1 MLAIVT
7 ALPLETSSY
16 NKSSLFTNKEGSSE
30 ALGSWQASIGI
41 QSLINAQ
48 RGKTPL
54 GDSHRRI
61 RHGKGDGPP
70 GCGPGDPLTHHL
82 GLGRVG
88 WGGGAGSVR
97 SLGCGHRLA
106 SLALERPPGGARS
119 RTTGRAWAGKARGQR
134 VPGRRGCG
142 LGVSSRNPELGP
154 LRCGGPRPSGVSQ
167 RVRTLGVP
175 DGQHHRL
182 SSGSPLVLHVKS
194 CVPRLCGWTLEEREE
209 GRGAH
214 THTQNPTP
222 QGLVP
227 RLPRQE
233 VGRRDVPE
241 GGPQSN
247 FSTEN
252 MSVWPPAQA

>member
-1 MLAIVT
+1 M
-7 ALPLETSSY
+7 
-16 NKSSLFTNKEGSSE
+16 
-30 ALGSWQASIGI
+30 
-41 QSLINAQ
+41 
-48 RGKTPL
+48 
-54 GDSHRRI
+54 
-61 RHGKGDGPP
+61 
-70 GCGPGDPLTHHL
+70 
-82 GLGRVG
+82 
-88 WGGGAGSVR
+88 R
-97 SLGCGHRLA
+97 SRGCGHRLS

-134 VPGRRGCG
+134 VPRRCGCG
-142 LGVSSRNPELGP
+142 LGVSSRNQELGP
-154 LRCGGPRPSGVSQ
+154 LRCGGQRPPSVSQ

-182 SSGSPLVLHVKS
+182 SGSPLVLHVK
-194 CVPRLCGWTLEEREE
+194 LCTQVVWVDVGRE
-209 GRGAH
+209 GGGQRCIHTHTH

-233 VGRRDVPE
+233 VGGRDVPE